1 MRRTR
6 GAATRP
12 PPVREP
18 PQAWTRGEPGA
29 RLPASSMQP
38 PAPPESPH
46 ATLRPGRVW
55 FMAAASGAT
64 VANLYYNQP
73 LLGHIGRELGASGGA
88 LGLVPTLTQVGYA
101 VGMLFIV
108 PLGDSLERRRVIVTM
123 SMLVTLAL
131 VGVALAPTLPL
142 LVLASFAVGATTVI
156 PQLLIPF
163 AAHLAPAAQR
173 GRVVGTVMSGLLI
186 GILLSRTAAGFVG
199 THLGWRAMFW
209 MAAGLMLA
217 LGMVMRFI
225 LPAQPPMAELPYPA
239 LLRSLG
245 HLARTEPVLR
255 LHALLGALT
264 FAAFSVFWSTLAL
277 YLQSLPEQYGPQVAG
292 LFGVVGVAG
301 ALVAPLVGRYADM
314 RGDRRIN
321 ALAIGVL
328 LLSFGVMWPL
338 GRWLWGIAL
347 GVVLLDMGTQA
358 NQISNQTR
366 VYALRPEAR
375 SRLNT
380 LYMVTYFAGGAG
392 GSWLGTTAWTQA
404 GWTGVCAAGATLCM
418 VALLT
423 LWWGASRTAQ
433 APGRS

>member
-1 MRRTR
+1 
-6 GAATRP
+6 
-12 PPVREP
+12 
-18 PQAWTRGEPGA
+18 
-29 RLPASSMQP
+29 MQT
-38 PAPPESPH
+38 PAPPESPP

-217 LGMVMRFI
+217 LGLVMRFI

-301 ALVAPLVGRYADM
+301 ALVAPLVGRYADV

-418 VALLT
+418 VALLV
-423 LWWGASRTAQ
+423 LWWGSSRTAQ
-433 APGRS
+433 APVRS

>member
-1 MRRTR
+1 
-6 GAATRP
+6 
-12 PPVREP
+12 
-18 PQAWTRGEPGA
+18 
-29 RLPASSMQP
+29 
-38 PAPPESPH
+38 
-46 ATLRPGRVW
+46 
-55 FMAAASGAT
+55 MAAASGAT

-73 LLGHIGRELGASGGA
+73 LLADIGRELGATGGS

-101 VGMLFIV
+101 AGMLFIV

-131 VGVALAPTLPL
+131 VGVALASTLPL

-199 THLGWRAMFW
+199 AHLGWRAMFW

-217 LGMVMRFI
+217 LAAVLRFV
-225 LPAQPPMAELPYPA
+225 LPAQPPLAAMPYPE

-264 FAAFSVFWSTLAL
+264 FGAFSVFWSTLAL
-277 YLQSLPEQYGPQVAG
+277 YLQSLPEHYGPQVAG

-301 ALVAPLVGRYADM
+301 ALIAPLVGRYADV

-338 GRWLWGIAL
+338 GRWLWGMAL
-347 GVVLLDMGTQA
+347 GVVLLDLGTQA

-366 VYALRPEAR
+366 VYSLRPEAR

-392 GSWLGTTAWTQA
+392 GSWLGTTAWTHA
-404 GWTGVCAAGATLCM
+404 GWTGVCAAGAALCA
-418 VALLT
+418 VALLA
-423 LWWGASRTAQ
+423 LWRGSARATPGTA
-433 APGRS
+433 RS